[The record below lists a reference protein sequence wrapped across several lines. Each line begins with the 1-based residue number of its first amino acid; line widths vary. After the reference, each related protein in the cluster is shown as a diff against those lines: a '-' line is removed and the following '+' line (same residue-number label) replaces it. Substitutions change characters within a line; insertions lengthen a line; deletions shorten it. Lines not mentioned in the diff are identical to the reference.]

1 MILWKLKTPN
11 GTKFVTDINKVKAT
25 DYSVAEKMNIEM
37 VCAEC
42 GERYGKRRKNDLVTT
57 IEVSKCDICGK
68 VRGLCHIR
76 HFNYL
81 RK

>member
-1 MILWKLKTPN
+1 MTLWKLKTN
-11 GTKFVTDINKVKAT
+11 TGIKFVADLNKVKAT

-42 GERYGKRRKNDLVTT
+42 GENYGKRRAKDLITT
-57 IEVSKCDICGK
+57 IRVDKCDVCGK

-76 HFNYL
+76 HYNYL